1 MKKTVKIVSIVILIA
16 LLDQIPQVFW
26 WCRFPTSVAVIE
38 KSLQQSGYSESE
50 TEEAIVKQLET
61 LPFKARIMPYTR
73 ISIWSL
79 LAIASLALLF
89 SKWWAFFLF
98 YSAAAGN
105 IFTALSFVPV
115 LSWLTGWVLVPWG
128 LVFVQLCNLV
138 VMSIII
144 KCHIQQSKMGY
155 V

>member
-1 MKKTVKIVSIVILIA
+1 MKKTVKIVSIVVLIA

-61 LPFKARIMPYTR
+61 LPFKERIMPYTR
-73 ISIWSL
+73 MSIWSL

-98 YSAAAGN
+98 YFATVGN
-105 IFTALSFVPV
+105 IFAELSFVPV